1 MDWPEIQRPLSNHT
15 WDRTKPGHSPN
26 RARLLT
32 KENRRTR
39 PSQPVLDRPDEG
51 SVGIDGGAA
60 AGGRHEGDVPVA
72 GSEAP
77 PPARSSSGGR
87 SPTEAPTTMSTTST
101 TPSDKL
107 QNDTSS
113 ERKLMRHM
121 LRYSYAKRDR
131 SISFGRGNCIHD
143 SKEQTICSSL
153 HGHEELDAASLREH
167 EEFTEVKNIAKIELG
182 RYKIDIWYFS
192 PFPPKCS
199 DSPKL
204 FFCEFC
210 FKFMKRKELLQRHT
224 RKCDLKHPPGDEIYR
239 SGSLSMFEVSFIF
252 VCPCISFSGFD
263 LR

>member
-1 MDWPEIQRPLSNHT
+1 MGRSGSTVALPTVASN
-15 WDRTKPGHSPN
+15 
-26 RARLLT
+26 
-32 KENRRTR
+32 
-39 PSQPVLDRPDEG
+39 
-51 SVGIDGGAA
+51 GAA
-60 AGGRHEGDVPVA
+60 ATPPSG
-72 GSEAP
+72 EAEN
-77 PPARSSSGGR
+77 PAKMGR
-87 SPTEAPTTMSTTST
+87 SGSTVALPLEVGTRVMCQWRDQK
-101 TPSDKL
+101 PRPLQGDKL

-239 SGSLSMFEVSFIF
+239 SGSLSMFEWI
-252 VCPCISFSGFD
+252 
-263 LR
+263 